1 MALTRRKRYCLGA
14 VIAGNSFPAK
24 SQTKFD
30 PSRLFHGEA
39 YELRRPAHLGRAGKI
54 LRQDYIV
61 WTVFNVV
68 WKK

>member
-1 MALTRRKRYCLGA
+1 MWSATFQPGSSANDFSITACNGSRSVALARLKRYCLGT
-14 VIAGNSFPAK
+14 VI
-24 SQTKFD
+24 
-30 PSRLFHGEA
+30 
-39 YELRRPAHLGRAGKI
+39 AGKI